1 MVMTDRAGR
10 IVQSN
15 REAEKLFG
23 FQRDEL
29 AGQMVEMLIPE
40 RFRQG
45 HLAHRERD
53 FMNPSVRPGSRR
65 DLWGLRKDGTEFPIE
80 LGLSPLE
87 TEEGIL
93 VISVITDITERKRQT
108 QWFQA
113 LVECFPAAMVMVD
126 SAGTICLV
134 NKETERLFGYPRGE
148 LIGQEAEI
156 LIPERFQV
164 EHRELLD
171 SFSATASPRRTGKTR
186 EIVGKRKDGTEFPIE
201 IGFNPL
207 GSRGEGVFLISEILH
222 LATGNPAPQPA
233 DA

>member
-1 MVMTDRAGR
+1 
-10 IVQSN
+10 
-15 REAEKLFG
+15 
-23 FQRDEL
+23 
-29 AGQMVEMLIPE
+29 MVEMLIPE

-45 HLAHRERD
+45 HLAHRERL

-65 DLWGLRKDGTEFPIE
+65 DLWGFRKDGTEFPIE
-80 LGLSPLE
+80 LGLNPLE

-113 LVECFPAAMVMVD
+113 LVECFPAGMVMVD

-148 LIGQEAEI
+148 LIGQEAET

-201 IGFNPL
+201 IGW
-207 GSRGEGVFLISEILH
+207 V
-222 LATGNPAPQPA
+222 
-233 DA
+233 